1 MTGDVSRCPTC
12 GALHQSDLPGTGME
26 GASPPPEE
34 AAFARLDAWL
44 RDDQAALARLDAWLR
59 ADLGL
64 VSRDDLR
71 ALFAA
76 HDREKARADDEC
88 AVLRAALA
96 GAREA
101 AGAMND
107 DFLAELAARLDGVRH
122 GLYAIESKEVLGRY
136 VCSADDIRRLIEE
149 ARRVRGLI
157 R

>member
-26 GASPPPEE
+26 GASPRPEE
-34 AAFARLDAWL
+34 
-44 RDDQAALARLDAWLR
+44 AALARLDAWLR

-76 HDREKARADDEC
+76 HDREKARAGDEC

-107 DFLAELAARLDGVRH
+107 GFLAELAAKLDGVRH

-149 ARRVRGLI
+149 VRRVRGLI